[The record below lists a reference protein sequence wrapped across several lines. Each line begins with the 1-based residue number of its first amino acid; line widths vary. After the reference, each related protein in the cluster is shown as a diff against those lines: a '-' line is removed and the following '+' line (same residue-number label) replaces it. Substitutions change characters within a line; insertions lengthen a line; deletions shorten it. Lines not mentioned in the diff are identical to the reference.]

1 MSTYTDRFVA
11 ERLPPCSE
19 WPVMM
24 YPDALTNGTNSL
36 NLVSLL
42 LDQSMDKPWADRPL
56 FRSTDQTLSYREAL
70 SAVNQ
75 RVNLLRA
82 QAGVQTGN
90 RVLLRGNNSIGFALA
105 WLAVVKA
112 GLIAVPTM
120 PLLRAKELGDIIDKA
135 RPAMA
140 WCEASLCTELLL
152 AQEHHPDLHTV
163 LHFNSHNATN
173 SVESLSAGFS
183 STATASA
190 TTGDDIALL
199 AFTSG
204 TTGVPKA
211 VCHSHLDI
219 WSACQAWPLEVLRAH
234 MNDIVTGTPQLAFT
248 FGLGGLLLFPMLA
261 GASIFYP
268 SPPLTPERMVQEMA
282 QAQCTIFYTAP
293 TFYRQM
299 AAHIQQQPVPT
310 LRISISAGEALPDA
324 TRQLWRQASGLEMLD
339 GIGATEM
346 FHIFISSPVAEF
358 KPSSLGKVVAG
369 YEALVV
375 DPHGQELPRGRIGR
389 LAVRGPTGCKYL
401 DDERQRA
408 CVQGGW
414 NFPGDAVLQ
423 DEYGYFFYQSRA
435 DDMIVS
441 SGYNIG
447 GPEVEDALLLHP
459 AVAECAVIGKADAER
474 GMVVQAFC
482 VLQATTPASD
492 ALVKLLQDH
501 VKQHLAPYKYP
512 RVITFLPSLPRTATG
527 KLQRFKLR
535 DLNNQNRTFMHTV
548 LLPEGWTA
556 PKGYANGIAARGLQI
571 YVGGQIGW
579 NAAQQF
585 ESDDF
590 VHQTR
595 LALRNVLAVL
605 QTAQAAPEHMVR
617 MTWYITD
624 RHMYQSRLKE
634 LGSVYREVMGQ
645 HYPAMTCIVVSGLV
659 EERALVEVEVTAVI
673 PDAD

>member
-11 ERLPPCSE
+11 ERLPPRSE
-19 WPVMM
+19 WPVML
-24 YPDALTNGTNSL
+24 YPQDSLHGDSPL

-42 LDQSMDKPWADRPL
+42 LDQAMDKPWADRPL
-56 FRSTDQTLSYREAL
+56 FRSADQTLSYREAL

-75 RVNLLRA
+75 RVHLLRS

-90 RVLLRGNNSIGFALA
+90 RVLLRGHNSIGFALA

-120 PLLRAKELGDIIDKA
+120 PLLRAKELGDIIAKA
-135 RPAMA
+135 RPSIA
-140 WCEASLCTELLL
+140 WCEASLSAELLL
-152 AQEHHPDLHTV
+152 AQEQHPDLHTV
-163 LHFNSHNATN
+163 LLFNSLSAAD

-183 STATASA
+183 TAAA
-190 TTGDDIALL
+190 ACPATGDDIALL

-211 VCHSHLDI
+211 VCHSHLDV
-219 WSACQAWPLEVLRAH
+219 WSACQAWPLQVLRAH
-234 MNDIVTGTPQLAFT
+234 MQDIVTGTPPLAFT
-248 FGLGGLLLFPMLA
+248 FGLGGLLLFPMVA

-282 QAQCTIFYTAP
+282 LSQATICYTAP

-299 AAHIQQQPVPT
+299 AAHIQQHPVPA
-310 LRISISAGEALPDA
+310 LRICISAGEALPDA
-324 TRQLWRQASGLEMLD
+324 TRQLWREACGLEMLD

-346 FHIFISSPVAEF
+346 FHIFISSPLTDV
-358 KPSSLGKVVAG
+358 KPGSLGKAVPG
-369 YEALVV
+369 YEAKVL
-375 DPHGQELPRGRIGR
+375 DPQGQELPRGHIGR
-389 LAVRGPTGCKYL
+389 LAVRGATGCKYL
-401 DDERQRA
+401 DDDRQRA
-408 CVQGGW
+408 YVQNGW

-423 DEYGYFFYQSRA
+423 DEDGYFFYQSRA

-459 AVAECAVIGKADAER
+459 SVVECAVIGKADAER

-482 VLQATTPASD
+482 VLHADAQASAE
-492 ALVKLLQDH
+492 LVKRLQDH

-535 DLNNQNRTFMHTV
+535 DLNN
-548 LLPEGWTA
+548 
-556 PKGYANGIAARGLQI
+556 
-571 YVGGQIGW
+571 
-579 NAAQQF
+579 
-585 ESDDF
+585 
-590 VHQTR
+590 
-595 LALRNVLAVL
+595 
-605 QTAQAAPEHMVR
+605 
-617 MTWYITD
+617 
-624 RHMYQSRLKE
+624 
-634 LGSVYREVMGQ
+634 
-645 HYPAMTCIVVSGLV
+645 
-659 EERALVEVEVTAVI
+659 
-673 PDAD
+673 